1 MAKVEKI
8 SVALT
13 AEMAASVRGVVEAG
27 EYASASEVIRDAL
40 REWGAVRARRGQA
53 IEELRRLAQEGID
66 SGYGRFESIE
76 DIIEEGR
83 RQLGKSGKAAE

>member
-13 AEMAASVRGVVEAG
+13 PEMAASVRKVVEAG

-40 REWGAVRARRGQA
+40 REWGSVRTRRAQA
-53 IEELRRLAQEGID
+53 IGELRRLAQEGID
-66 SGYGRFESIE
+66 SGPGRFASIE
-76 DIIEEGR
+76 EIIEEGR
-83 RQLGKSGKAAE
+83 KQLRKAREAAE

>member
-13 AEMAASVRGVVEAG
+13 AEMAAKVREVVEAG

-40 REWGAVRARRGQA
+40 REWGSARTRRGQA

-66 SGYGRFESIE
+66 SGPGRLLDIE
-76 DIIEEGR
+76 EIIEEAR
-83 RQLGKSGKAAE
+83 RRAAK

>member
-13 AEMAASVRGVVEAG
+13 PEMAASVRQVVEAG
-27 EYASASEVIRDAL
+27 EYASTSEVIRDAL
-40 REWGAVRARRGQA
+40 REWGSVRARRGQA

-66 SGYGRFESIE
+66 SGPGRFLDIE
-76 DIIEEGR
+76 EIIEEGR
-83 RQLGKSGKAAE
+83 RRLAACHKAAE

>member
-53 IEELRRLAQEGID
+53 IEELRRLALEGID
-66 SGYGRFESIE
+66 SGPPRFRSIDE
-76 DIIEEGR
+76 IKAAAR
-83 RQLGKSGKAAE
+83 RRMVKAEKAAE